1 MVTIMGTATVTTMS
15 TVTVTTMSTVTV
27 TTMSTV
33 TVTVTTMST
42 STTTMVM
49 ATTTTSAVTAEPGP
63 AVSSTALLRLYQLS
77 SAALPIGA
85 FAYSQ
90 GLEQAV
96 ALGDVACRATSSS
109 WIRGVLT
116 RSVLTL
122 DVPVFARLYRA
133 FSVPDAAAARR
144 WNDYLFAARGSA
156 ELRAEERQTGSALMR
171 LLAREG
177 VPLAADWLSDAR
189 VTLATGFALAS
200 VTWSAPLREAALAY
214 VFAWA
219 EAQVG
224 AATRLIP
231 LGQTDAQRTLTE
243 LIELAAPGIE
253 RALERGDEE
262 LGASTPGQL
271 LLSALHE
278 TQYSRLFRS

>member
-1 MVTIMGTATVTTMS
+1 MLK
-15 TVTVTTMSTVTV
+15 
-27 TTMSTV
+27 
-33 TVTVTTMST
+33 
-42 STTTMVM
+42 
-49 ATTTTSAVTAEPGP
+49 SA
-63 AVSSTALLRLYQLS
+63 ALMRLFQLS

-96 ALGDVACRATSSS
+96 ALGDVKCRETSRR
-109 WIRGVLT
+109 WIEGMLVS
-116 RSVLTL
+116 SVLSL
-122 DVPVFARLYRA
+122 DVPIFARLYRA
-133 FSVPDAAAARR
+133 FSNGDAASVRR

-156 ELRAEERQTGSALMR
+156 ELRAEERQLGAALVR
-171 LLAREG
+171 LLSREG
-177 VPLAADWLSDAR
+177 VGAAGPWLSDPR

-200 VTWSAPLREAALAY
+200 VAWGAPCTEAALSY
-214 VFAWA
+214 TFAWS

-231 LGQTDAQRTLTE
+231 LGQTDAQHVLSAV
-243 LIELAAPGIE
+243 IEQTASRIE
-253 RALERGDEE
+253 AALERPDDE
-262 LGASTPGQL
+262 LGSSTPGQL

>member
-1 MVTIMGTATVTTMS
+1 
-15 TVTVTTMSTVTV
+15 
-27 TTMSTV
+27 
-33 TVTVTTMST
+33 
-42 STTTMVM
+42 M
-49 ATTTTSAVTAEPGP
+49 AELASNA
-63 AVSSTALLRLYQLS
+63 ALLRLYQLS

-96 ALGDVACRATSSS
+96 ALGDVKCQGSSS
-109 WIRGVLT
+109 AWIVGMLE
-116 RSVLTL
+116 RSVLSL
-122 DVPVFARLYRA
+122 DVPVFGRLHRA
-133 FSVPDAAAARR
+133 FESGNFGEARR

-156 ELRAEERQTGSALMR
+156 ELRAEERQTGSALAR
-171 LLAREG
+171 LLSREG
-177 VPLAADWLSDAR
+177 VARADEWLTYPR

-200 VTWSAPLREAALAY
+200 VAWSAPLNQSALAY
-214 VFAWA
+214 TFAWA

-231 LGQTDAQRTLTE
+231 LGQTDAQRTLSQ
-243 LIELAAPGIE
+243 LIDRAARGLD
-253 RALERGDEE
+253 RALSRADDE
-262 LGASTPGQL
+262 LTSSTPGQL

>member
-1 MVTIMGTATVTTMS
+1 M
-15 TVTVTTMSTVTV
+15 
-27 TTMSTV
+27 
-33 TVTVTTMST
+33 
-42 STTTMVM
+42 
-49 ATTTTSAVTAEPGP
+49 
-63 AVSSTALLRLYQLS
+63 RLFQLS

-96 ALGDVACRATSSS
+96 AFGDVKDRDSALA
-109 WIRGVLT
+109 WIAGMLQ
-116 RSVLTL
+116 RSVLSL
-122 DVPVFARLYRA
+122 DVPVFARLRRA
-133 FSVPDAAAARR
+133 ASAGDAGATRR

-156 ELRAEERQTGSALMR
+156 ELRAEERQVGSALAR
-171 LLAREG
+171 LLSREG
-177 VPLAADWLSDAR
+177 VEAATIWIADPR

-200 VTWSAPLREAALAY
+200 VAWSAPVAEAALSY

-231 LGQTDAQRTLTE
+231 LGQTDAQRALGQ
-243 LIELAAPGIE
+243 LIE
-253 RALERGDEE
+253 RAAAGIDAALERPDDE
-262 LGASTPGQL
+262 LSSTTPGQL

>member
-1 MVTIMGTATVTTMS
+1 MA
-15 TVTVTTMSTVTV
+15 
-27 TTMSTV
+27 
-33 TVTVTTMST
+33 
-42 STTTMVM
+42 TTMVT
-49 ATTTTSAVTAEPGP
+49 ATITIDCPAMSH
-63 AVSSTALLRLYQLS
+63 AVSSAALLRLFQLS

-96 ALGDVACRATSSS
+96 ALGDVKCQVSSCA
-109 WIRGVLT
+109 WIAGMLE
-116 RSVLTL
+116 RSVLSL
-122 DVPVFARLYRA
+122 DVPVFARLHRA
-133 FSVPDAAAARR
+133 FGAGQLDAAKR
-144 WNDYLFAARGSA
+144 WNDYLFAARGTA
-156 ELRAEERQTGSALMR
+156 ELRAEERQTGSALVR
-171 LLAREG
+171 LLSREG
-177 VPLAADWLSDAR
+177 VELAHPWLGHPR

-200 VTWSAPLREAALAY
+200 VAWSAPVTQAALAY

-231 LGQTDAQRTLTE
+231 LGQTDAQRTLSQ
-243 LIELAAPGIE
+243 LIE
-253 RALERGDEE
+253 RAAQGVDRALARGDEE
-262 LGASTPGQL
+262 LTSSTPGQL